1 MDKASASG
9 AGDSRLESW
18 AGHIAGD
25 HEAHIGPMLTLQRLA
40 FQYKYTRGGT
50 RTRNLLLRREAPY
63 PLGHTSWCC
72 LLSEQRQISMQKFRL
87 SMQRKP

>member
-25 HEAHIGPMLTLQRLA
+25 HEAHIRSILTLQCLVLQ
-40 FQYKYTRGGT
+40 FKYTRGGT

-63 PLGHTSWCC
+63 PLGHTGYDDA
-72 LLSEQRQISMQKFRL
+72 
-87 SMQRKP
+87 